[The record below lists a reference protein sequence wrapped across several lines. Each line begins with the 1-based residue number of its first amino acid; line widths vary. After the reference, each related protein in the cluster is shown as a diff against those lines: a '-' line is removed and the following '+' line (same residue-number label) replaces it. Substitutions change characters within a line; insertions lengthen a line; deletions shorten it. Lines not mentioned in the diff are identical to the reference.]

1 MLFSAGL
8 RGIRDIA
15 KVAIL
20 KLIGYLFSVAQ
31 ALLVDANP
39 HCYMPTASQQGFIFL
54 PLNCQL
60 FTVSELFDIELY
72 SSK

>member
-39 HCYMPTASQQGFIFL
+39 HCKFISLKQASNFGHYK
-54 PLNCQL
+54 
-60 FTVSELFDIELY
+60 VD
-72 SSK
+72 